1 MLGWLLRRLLWAL
14 PTIWG
19 VVTLVFV
26 LVRIAPGDP
35 VEAMLGERALPA
47 DRARLAHALGL
58 DRPLPEQY
66 LRFLGDALTGRWG
79 VSIRDGRPVRAHLA
93 ERLPATLALATAS
106 LAFAVLVAMPMALFA
121 ARRRGR
127 AADTLASTVALAG
140 VSIPNFW
147 LGPMLM
153 LVFALQLG
161 WLPVSGRETASSI
174 VLPALTLGTALAA
187 GLMRMTRASLLEAAA
202 HPAMRTARAFGA
214 GEREVWTRH
223 IARLAAPPVITV
235 FGLQMGALLGGAVI
249 TEVVFDWP
257 GVGELFVRALTARDY
272 PVVQG
277 CMLVIAGGYVLANLA
292 ADLLAQ
298 LADPRQRG
306 RHG

>member
-1 MLGWLLRRLLWAL
+1 MLVWLLRRLLWAL

-19 VVTLVFV
+19 VLTLVFV
-26 LVRIAPGDP
+26 LVRVVPGDP
-35 VEAMLGERALPA
+35 IEAMLGERALPA

-58 DRPLPEQY
+58 DQPLWVQY
-66 LRFLGDALTGRWG
+66 LRFFGEVMTGRWG
-79 VSIRDGRPVRAHLA
+79 VSVQDGRPVLAHLA
-93 ERLPATLALATAS
+93 ERLPATLELAAAS
-106 LAFAVLVAMPMALFA
+106 LALALCIATPLALLA

-127 AADTLASTVALAG
+127 AADTLASALSLVG

-153 LVFALQLG
+153 LVFALWLG
-161 WLPVSGRETASSI
+161 WLPVSGRESPSSI

-187 GLMRMTRASLLEAAA
+187 GLMRMMRASLLEAAA
-202 HPAMRTARAFGA
+202 HECMRTARAFGA
-214 GEREVWTRH
+214 NERELWLRH

-257 GVGELFVRALTARDY
+257 GVGELFVHALAARDF
-272 PVVQG
+272 PLVQG